1 MKKGPSFKKDGLE
14 ISPPLSN
21 LPFMFS
27 VNASADS
34 YSSTCSSDRKN
45 NTNSA
50 LSQKQNSS
58 FVQELQKIGS
68 SAKTI
73 LDKNPLKDNIKRAES
88 PIVNNLGL
96 PFQRRARSSSPP
108 RESLKIVERHNNY
121 MFAPRSPVVVSHKM
135 KFKEDF
141 TGLNRDSG
149 HFCIEDDEDLK
160 NLKEEYRKLLEGVSS
175 GYNDDD
181 DSEEIEDEGEVE
193 KIENQLGL
201 RSQRRYF

>member
-1 MKKGPSFKKDGLE
+1 
-14 ISPPLSN
+14 
-21 LPFMFS
+21 MFS

-50 LSQKQNSS
+50 LSQKKSSS
-58 FVQELQKIGS
+58 FVQELQKLGP

-73 LDKNPLKDNIKRAES
+73 LEKNPLKDNEKRPDS
-88 PIVNNLGL
+88 PVVNNLGL

-108 RESLKIVERHNNY
+108 KENLKIIERHNNY
-121 MFAPRSPVVVSHKM
+121 MFAPRSPVVVSHKI

-160 NLKEEYRKLLEGVSS
+160 NLKEEYWKLLEGISS
-175 GYNDDD
+175 GCNDN

-193 KIENQLGL
+193 KIENQFGP